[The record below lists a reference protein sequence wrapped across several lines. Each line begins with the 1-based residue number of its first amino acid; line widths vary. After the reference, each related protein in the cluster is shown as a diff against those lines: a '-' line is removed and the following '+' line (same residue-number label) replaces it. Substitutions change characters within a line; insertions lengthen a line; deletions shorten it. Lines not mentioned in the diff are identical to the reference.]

1 MGNRPLLQG
10 IFPTQESN
18 PGIPHCGWILYQ
30 LSHKDEDGAKN
41 RADQAAGLLPA
52 WRLLLQG
59 HRRSADSHSF
69 TPAFMWTPH
78 THLKKTH
85 GETHLRA
92 LISDS

>member
-1 MGNRPLLQG
+1 MRMVLRTEL
-10 IFPTQESN
+10 TR
-18 PGIPHCGWILYQ
+18 Q
-30 LSHKDEDGAKN
+30 LGSF
-41 RADQAAGLLPA
+41 QP

-85 GETHLRA
+85 GETYLHA